1 LKATHALDPSAPF
14 RWHDGERVVLF
25 GRGKLAEAGSLL
37 DGPYTLLTT
46 SRAASSAGAIAE
58 SATELHEVEEGRVD
72 ELAGALRAEVRGE
85 LLVALGGGRVID
97 VAKALAAADPPRRV
111 AAIPT
116 TLSGAEMTGVHRHAS
131 GVATEVRGV
140 RPAIVVND
148 PALSAS
154 QPTAALAQSAANALG
169 HAVEGPLTP
178 LGHPVAALAG
188 ARAARLIREGFEGE
202 LDEGA
207 RDKLALGALL
217 AGYAIGSSG
226 YGLHHV
232 VSQTLARFTALGHA
246 AANAI
251 MLPHAIVALARRFPD
266 RIAGLGEALGEDPAA
281 LGARLRDV
289 GGIERLGDAGVS
301 EEELDRCADQAAQRP
316 ELHMTP
322 PPADREELR
331 ALYEAAY

>member
-1 LKATHALDPSAPF
+1 MNATLALDDSAPF

-37 DGPYTLLTT
+37 DGPYVLLTT
-46 SRAASSAGAIAE
+46 SRAGPSAAAVVE
-58 SATELHEVEEGRVD
+58 AATEVHDVQDGRVD
-72 ELAGALRAEVRGE
+72 ELAGALRADVRGE
-85 LLVALGGGRVID
+85 LLIALGGGRVID

-116 TLSGAEMTGVHRHAS
+116 TLSGAEMTGVHRHAR
-131 GVATEVRGV
+131 GVAADATRV
-140 RPAIVVND
+140 RPAFVIND

-154 QPTAALAQSAANALG
+154 QPAAQLAQSAANALG

-178 LGHPVAALAG
+178 LGHPVAALTG
-188 ARAARLIREGFEGE
+188 TRAARLIKEGLEGDLE
-202 LDEGA
+202 EAA

-232 VSQTLARFTALGHA
+232 LSQTLARFTAVGHG
-246 AANAI
+246 AANAN

-266 RIAGLGEALGEDPAA
+266 RIAALGDALGEDPAA
-281 LGARLRDV
+281 LAARLRDL
-289 GGIERLGDAGVS
+289 GGVARLRDAGVS
-301 EEELDRCADQAAQRP
+301 EKQLEHCADQAAQRP
-316 ELHMTP
+316 ELHLTP
-322 PPADREELR
+322 PPAEHEELR
-331 ALYEAAY
+331 ALYGAAY